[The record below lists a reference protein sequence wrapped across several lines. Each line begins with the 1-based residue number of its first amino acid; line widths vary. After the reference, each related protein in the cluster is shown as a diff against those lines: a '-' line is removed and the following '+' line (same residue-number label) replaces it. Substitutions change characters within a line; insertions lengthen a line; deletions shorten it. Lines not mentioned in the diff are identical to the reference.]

1 MTYNTK
7 KIWEAAEIL
16 IGYIWIKCWNHK
28 PDVAINNV
36 NEFYLSMYWDTIW
49 SSQKVLHRATHITII
64 YVNVIFFYSFWH
76 IENVTNM
83 KSILYTHRTDLLT
96 TVSNMI

>member
-16 IGYIWIKCWNHK
+16 IGYIWIKCWNYK
-28 PDVAINNV
+28 PDVAINKV

-83 KSILYTHRTDLLT
+83 KSI
-96 TVSNMI
+96 V